1 MSSFRM
7 TCMDNRMREIT
18 KLSDN
23 YSEVKNIPPLVNC
36 SFVGELG
43 LSGQVRQ
50 ASNLRAKI
58 DEAIRLGIKNI
69 LVPKTSNEIKNSFQ
83 KLIQIKEISNINEA
97 LNYALKE

>member
-1 MSSFRM
+1 M
-7 TCMDNRMREIT
+7 
-18 KLSDN
+18 
-23 YSEVKNIPPLVNC
+23 VNC
-36 SFVGELG
+36 AFIGELG

-69 LVPKTSNEIKNSFQ
+69 LVPNITNEIKDSFQ

-97 LNYALKE
+97 INYALKE